1 MKRQNLRR
9 WAFVFLI
16 MLWALPY
23 CGPGTT
29 SMDERDSA
37 FSFMVVSKRAYESGT
52 PMEGPYCD
60 MANLSDASG
69 KDWGAVLSGLDEV
82 LIDAALTGAVDG
94 RSFDW
99 NTAYGAAGTLVGDN
113 LSFIDGNEAFLVYDV
128 TYDEASGVAIVTVE
142 LHQGNPYDP
151 NSTPVFTVMGTAI
164 VGEVRDFGDGKEV
177 EVEDPC
183 FALRYA
189 AKDAAYQLIAA
200 KFLDKVGPGRTPGS
214 SQQEPESTPESSPST
229 GTGG

>member
-1 MKRQNLRR
+1 MKRQYLHR
-9 WAFVFLI
+9 WALLLLI
-16 MLWALPY
+16 MLWALPN
-23 CGPGTT
+23 CGSGTPGMEGEVPANT
-29 SMDERDSA
+29 
-37 FSFMVVSKRAYESGT
+37 FMVVSKRAYQSGT
-52 PMEGPYCD
+52 PMEGGLCD

-82 LIDAALTGAVDG
+82 LIDATNSGAVDG
-94 RSFDW
+94 TSFDW

-151 NSTPVFTVMGTAI
+151 NSTPVFTVTGTAI
-164 VGEVRDFGDGKEV
+164 VGEVRDFGDGREV

-183 FALRYA
+183 FALRLA

-200 KFLDKVGPGRTPGS
+200 QFLDKVGPGRTPGS
-214 SQQEPESTPESSPST
+214 SQQEPESTPEDSPSP